1 MMLNVGE
8 LIVRLTPR
16 AFPINCVNVVLP
28 APKSPLSKSNH
39 HFSIAQLKI

>member
-28 APKSPLSKSNH
+28 APKSPLSKIKSPLFNC
-39 HFSIAQLKI
+39 STKT